1 MNPCSHCGSSHAPKQ
16 CPALGQT
23 FYKCHGNNH
32 YFRQNVP
39 FQSRPPST
47 KPRVY
52 EVRKEESTNE
62 SSTEEKELFIGELMT
77 TAGNVSK
84 SVV

>member
-1 MNPCSHCGSSHAPKQ
+1 MPGIRTNILQMSRKQ
-16 CPALGQT
+16 P
-23 FYKCHGNNH
+23 
-32 YFRQNVP
+32 FRQNVP
-39 FQSRPPST
+39 LQSRPPST

-52 EVRKEESTNE
+52 EVRKEESTNK

-84 SVV
+84 STTEV